1 MKRSP
6 LPLSRARL
14 HNSDPASTAHAAK
27 RLQQLALSCYL
38 LLILL
43 VVLWEGWLAPAPKT
57 PPGFWLTIKSLPL
70 LLPLPGMLRD
80 KPRSYLW
87 ASLLL
92 LLYFMEGTMLLT
104 RHRLEDFALHS
115 VLPYALLETLLTL
128 GFIASAGFYI
138 RAARAG
144 GAQL

>member
-1 MKRSP
+1 MP
-6 LPLSRARL
+6 I
-14 HNSDPASTAHAAK
+14 K
-27 RLQQLALSCYL
+27 RLQGLALGNYL

-43 VVLWEGWLAPAPKT
+43 VVLWEGWLAPAPKA
-57 PPGFWLTIKSLPL
+57 PPGFWLTLKGL
-70 LLPLPGMLRD
+70 LLLAPLFGMLRD
-80 KPRSYLW
+80 RPRSYLW

-92 LLYFMEGTMLLT
+92 MLYFMEGIMLLYV
-104 RHRLEDFALHS
+104 HRAEGFALHN

-138 RAARAG
+138 RAARAA

>member
-1 MKRSP
+1 M
-6 LPLSRARL
+6 
-14 HNSDPASTAHAAK
+14 HVK
-27 RLQQLALSCYL
+27 RLQGFALTSYL

-43 VVLWEGWLAPAPKT
+43 VVLWEGWLAPAPQA
-57 PPGFWLTIKSLPL
+57 PPGFWLTLKGL
-70 LLPLPGMLRD
+70 LLLTPLFGMLRD
-80 KPRSYLW
+80 RPRSYLW

-92 LLYFMEGTMLLT
+92 MLYFMEGVMLLYV
-104 RHRLEDFALHS
+104 HRAEGFALHN

-138 RAARAG
+138 RAARAA

>member
-1 MKRSP
+1 M
-6 LPLSRARL
+6 
-14 HNSDPASTAHAAK
+14 HIK
-27 RLQQLALSCYL
+27 RLQGFALGSYL

-43 VVLWEGWLAPAPKT
+43 VVLWEGWLAPAPKA
-57 PPGFWLTIKSLPL
+57 PPGFWLTLKGL
-70 LLPLPGMLRD
+70 LLLAPLFGMLRD
-80 KPRSYLW
+80 RPRSYLW

-92 LLYFMEGTMLLT
+92 MLYFMEGVMLLYVH
-104 RHRLEDFALHS
+104 RHEAFALHN

-138 RAARAG
+138 RAARAA